1 MNAAGTGSEGNLPS
15 FYGYRNTFNKNHTW
29 VKIPEQVTFVHT
41 TNPYVDDLHVDPTL
55 NAEAQSTLGGPRADW
70 GPDAAYRPSTSEF
83 AAHSLE
89 HLAAAASDQ
98 YPYNAQT
105 SGAGH
110 SMVSTAPHYTPYH
123 SQDVA
128 PASATSR
135 RAMFSNASPTASY
148 PSSNNLSSI
157 LNHSHTLSPV
167 IDPSL
172 QSAIQ
177 RQPTGLESAVT
188 ENVSKQT
195 EKREGRVQDDHQMA
209 ALLRGIAEEHP
220 AQRHEGTLGANG

>member
-1 MNAAGTGSEGNLPS
+1 M
-15 FYGYRNTFNKNHTW
+15 
-29 VKIPEQVTFVHT
+29 
-41 TNPYVDDLHVDPTL
+41 DPAL
-55 NAEAQSTLGGPRADW
+55 NADPQATLDGPRADW

-110 SMVSTAPHYTPYH
+110 SMMSTAPHYTPYH
-123 SQDVA
+123 SPDMAA
-128 PASATSR
+128 PPVSTR
-135 RAMFSNASPTASY
+135 RARLANTSPTASY
-148 PSSNNLSSI
+148 PSNNNNISSI
-157 LNHSHTLSPV
+157 LNHTNTLSPV

-177 RQPTGLESAVT
+177 RQPIVPDSLNAET
-188 ENVSKQT
+188 ESKQT
-195 EKREGRVQDDHQMA
+195 NKRDGKVQDDHEMA
-209 ALLRGIAEEHP
+209 ALLRGIAEDHP
-220 AQRHEGTLGANG
+220 IQRHEGSVG